1 MVPTPAPSDDRP
13 PLQAVL
19 EALDDADCRTILQ
32 HTAEPMTATDL
43 IDACDIPQSTVYRKL
58 DRLRAASLV
67 RERDQINPNGGRV
80 TLYERDF
87 EDVTISME
95 SDDTFSVAIER
106 PPRNAGERLADIW
119 SKMGDEL

>member
-1 MVPTPAPSDDRP
+1 M
-13 PLQAVL
+13 VL
-19 EALDDADCRTILQ
+19 EALDDEDCRTILQ

-43 IDACDIPQSTVYRKL
+43 IDACDISQSTVYRKL
-58 DRLRAASLV
+58 DRLCAASLV
-67 RERDQINPNGGRV
+67 REQDRINPNGGRV

-95 SDDTFSVAIER
+95 SDDTFAVTIDR